1 MKKQSVILLK
11 NTISETNFFNFMDKV
26 NEEDFFNLR
35 EDESFESEWLKIF
48 NNLEKVKLDDDL
60 VKIINQIR
68 EISFK
73 NTFLHTQ
80 NPDISSYISDDF
92 ELISKSLLLNEDNWV
107 LKHLWKAYQ
116 NQKIYID

>member
-1 MKKQSVILLK
+1 MNKQSVILLK

>member
-1 MKKQSVILLK
+1 MNKQSLFLLK
-11 NTISETNFFNFMDKV
+11 NIISETNFFNFMEKI

-35 EDESFESEWLKIF
+35 EDESFESEWLGNF

-60 VKIINQIR
+60 VEIINQIR

-73 NTFLHTQ
+73 NTFLYTQ
-80 NPDISSYISDDF
+80 NPEISSYISDDF
-92 ELISKSLLLNEDNWV
+92 ELISKSLLLNEDNWI

-116 NQKIYID
+116 NQKIYIN

>member
-1 MKKQSVILLK
+1 MNKQSLFLLK
-11 NTISETNFFNFMDKV
+11 SIISETNFFNFMEKI

-35 EDESFESEWLKIF
+35 EDESFESEWLENF
-48 NNLEKVKLDDDL
+48 NDLKKVRLDDDL
-60 VKIINQIR
+60 VEIINQIR

-73 NTFLHTQ
+73 NTFLYTQ
-80 NPDISSYISDDF
+80 NPEISSYISDDF
-92 ELISKSLLLNEDNWV
+92 ELISKSLLLNEDNWI

>member
-1 MKKQSVILLK
+1 MNKQSLFLLK
-11 NTISETNFFNFMDKV
+11 NIISEANFFNFMEKI

-35 EDESFESEWLKIF
+35 EDERFESEWLGNF

-60 VKIINQIR
+60 VEIINQIR

-80 NPDISSYISDDF
+80 NPEISSYISDDF
-92 ELISKSLLLNEDNWV
+92 ELISKSLLLNEDNWI

-116 NQKIYID
+116 NQKIYIN